1 MGIVEDSRIEFVGS
15 SMSSSSSSPPGQS
28 ISQPPI
34 HSDASRVSVL
44 SERTMAK
51 QNQANQ
57 QMAGAAAVGGGHQSP
72 SSASVM
78 SSGGAT
84 TVAPLWVSG
93 DSETPLLDGHHHS
106 TFNSQGNTLSAAG
119 GESGATLSTLLS
131 HANSFGSGSQD
142 IRGLSNAGM
151 CCCLF

>member
-1 MGIVEDSRIEFVGS
+1 
-15 SMSSSSSSPPGQS
+15 MSSSSSSPPGQS

-44 SERTMAK
+44 SEHTMAK

-78 SSGGAT
+78 SSSGAT
-84 TVAPLWVSG
+84 TVAPSWVSG
-93 DSETPLLDGHHHS
+93 DSETPLLDGFHLP
-106 TFNSQGNTLSAAG
+106 TFNSQGNTLSATG

-131 HANSFGSGSQD
+131 HANSFGLGPQD
-142 IRGLSNAGM
+142 IAGVSNGGA
-151 CCCLF
+151 CCCVGCEF